1 MDNNNLNRL
10 KNMNITIAG
19 LGMEGGSMALA
30 IKEWIKPRKIYG
42 ISRTENTI
50 KAAEALEA
58 IDKGSVNP
66 QEILE
71 DTDLLIL
78 SMYPSGIVEFL
89 RKNQQF
95 LKPGTVVTDLAGTK
109 KKLVPEIL
117 SFLREDLDFIPG
129 HPMAGNEFSGFLNAD
144 KAIFYNANYILTPTE
159 KNKPEN
165 IDLIKTLA
173 LEIKCKGVEITDIE
187 THDKKIAYASQLV
200 HAISVAITNSPSYDD
215 QVEYFVGGSFKD
227 ITRVARINPNLWTDA
242 FLESKEDLL
251 IEMDKFLKEFI
262 KLKNALEIEDYET
275 IWNILEHSR
284 QRRSRE
290 I

>member
-1 MDNNNLNRL
+1 MEKNYFEDL
-10 KNMNITIAG
+10 KNMNITVAG

-30 IKEWIKPRKIYG
+30 IKEWIKPKNIYG
-42 ISRTENTI
+42 ISRTENTV
-50 KAAEALEA
+50 KAAVALKA
-58 IDKGSVNP
+58 VDKGSIYP
-66 QEILE
+66 EELLK

-78 SMYPSGIVEFL
+78 SMYPSGIVDFL
-89 RKNQQF
+89 RKNQDY
-95 LKPGTVVTDLAGTK
+95 LKPGTIITDLAGTK

-117 SFLREDLDFIPG
+117 SFLRDDIDYIPG

-144 KAIFYNANYILTPTE
+144 KAIFYNANYILTPTSR
-159 KNKPEN
+159 NKKEN
-165 IDLIKTLA
+165 IELIKTLA
-173 LEIKCKGVEITDIE
+173 LSIKCKGVEITDIE

-242 FLESKEDLL
+242 FLESKDDL
-251 IEMDKFLKEFI
+251 IEEMDKFSKEFNR
-262 KLKNALEIEDYET
+262 LKNALENEDYDL
-275 IWNILEHSR
+275 IWQILEHSR

>member
-1 MDNNNLNRL
+1 MNNIDRL

-30 IKEWIKPRKIYG
+30 IREWIKPKKIYG
-42 ISRTENTI
+42 ISRTENTVL
-50 KAAEALEA
+50 AAELGA
-58 IDKGSVNP
+58 IDKGSIYP
-66 QEILE
+66 KDILLS
-71 DTDLLIL
+71 TDLLIL

-89 RKNQQF
+89 KENQKY
-95 LKPGTVVTDLAGTK
+95 LKSGTVITDLAGTK
-109 KKLVPEIL
+109 KKLVPEIM
-117 SFLREDLDFIPG
+117 SFLRDDVDFIPG
-129 HPMAGNEFSGFLNAD
+129 HPMAGNEYRGFLNAD
-144 KAIFYNANYILTPTE
+144 KAIFYNANYILTPTIR
-159 KNKPEN
+159 NKKEN
-165 IDLIKTLA
+165 IELIKELA
-173 LEIKCKGVEITDIE
+173 LAIKCKGVEITDIQ

-227 ITRVARINPNLWTDA
+227 ITRVARINPDLWTDA

-251 IEMDKFLKEFI
+251 EEMDKFLKEFY
-262 KLKNALEIEDYET
+262 KLRNSLEESKYED
-275 IWNILEHSR
+275 IWKILEKSR

>member
-1 MDNNNLNRL
+1 MDNNSLNRL

-30 IKEWIKPRKIYG
+30 IKEWIRPKKIYG

-58 IDKGSVNP
+58 IDKGSINP

-89 RKNQQF
+89 RKNQEF
-95 LKPGTVVTDLAGTK
+95 LKPGTVITDLAGTK

-117 SFLREDLDFIPG
+117 SFLRDDLDFIPG

-159 KNKPEN
+159 RNKPEN

-173 LEIKCKGVEITDIE
+173 LEIKCKGVEITDID

-262 KLKNALEIEDYET
+262 KLKDALEIEDYEK